1 MARPHIMHSLGK
13 VSLNKIYL
21 SSGGVLLS
29 VEMFRY
35 VWTDTRSSQY
45 LGQTPGPL
53 NTLDRV

>member
-35 VWTDTRSSQY
+35 VWTDTQSSQY
-45 LGQTPGPL
+45 LG
-53 NTLDRV
+53 